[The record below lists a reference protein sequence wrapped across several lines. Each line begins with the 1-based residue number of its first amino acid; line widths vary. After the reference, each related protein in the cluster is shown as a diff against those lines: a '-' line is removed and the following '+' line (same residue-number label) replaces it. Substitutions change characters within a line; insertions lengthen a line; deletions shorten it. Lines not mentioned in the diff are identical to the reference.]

1 MNTTVLVSMLA
12 TSVAAASPLLLAA
25 LGELVVERSGVL
37 NLGIEGIMLLGA
49 LTAAAATFGS
59 GSVVV
64 GIACAITASSLLGL
78 LFAFLTVTI
87 RADHVVAGLALVLFG
102 DGLSSFA
109 GHDLVGID
117 IGQHVP
123 PLALPW
129 ISDIPALGQIFFRQ
143 NALVYFSYLMV
154 GVVWYFLYRTRPGL
168 ALRAAGEKPSA
179 VDVVGWN
186 VFRIRYLAVLF
197 GASMAG
203 LAGAFLSVAYLTT
216 WAEGMTA
223 GRGWVALAL
232 VIFAGWHPIKLL
244 GGAYLFGFAYILIA
258 QSQVLGG
265 VFHLISTYVMQ
276 MFPYLM
282 AIAVLAVMGRRA
294 MKQRVGAPEALA
306 LPYVR
311 EER

>member
-1 MNTTVLVSMLA
+1 
-12 TSVAAASPLLLAA
+12 
-25 LGELVVERSGVL
+25 
-37 NLGIEGIMLLGA
+37 
-49 LTAAAATFGS
+49 
-59 GSVVV
+59 VV
-64 GIACAITASSLLGL
+64 GIASAIAASSLLGL

-109 GHDLVGID
+109 GHDLVGTD

-294 MKQRVGAPEALA
+294 MKRRVGAPEALA

>member
-1 MNTTVLVSMLA
+1 MNATVLVSMLA

-49 LTAAAATFGS
+49 LTAVAATLGS
-59 GSVVV
+59 GSVLV
-64 GIACAITASSLLGL
+64 GIACAIAAGMLLGL

-87 RADHVVAGLALVLFG
+87 RADHVVAGLAMVLLG

-109 GHDLVGID
+109 GHGLVGID
-117 IGQHVP
+117 IGQNVP

-154 GVVWYFLYRTRPGL
+154 AVVWYFLYRTRPGL

-179 VDVVGWN
+179 VDVVGWS

-197 GASMAG
+197 GAGMAG
-203 LAGAFLSVAYLTT
+203 LAGAFLSVAYLST

-265 VFHLISTYVMQ
+265 VFYMISTYVMQ

>member
-1 MNTTVLVSMLA
+1 MNATVLVSMLA

-49 LTAAAATFGS
+49 LTAVAATLGS
-59 GSVVV
+59 GSVLV
-64 GIACAITASSLLGL
+64 GIACAIVAGMLLGL

-87 RADHVVAGLALVLFG
+87 RADHVVAGLAMVLLG

-109 GHDLVGID
+109 GHGLVGID
-117 IGQHVP
+117 IGQNVP

-154 GVVWYFLYRTRPGL
+154 AVVWYFLYRTRPGL

-197 GASMAG
+197 GAGMAG
-203 LAGAFLSVAYLTT
+203 LAGAFLSVAYLST

-265 VFHLISTYVMQ
+265 VFYMISTYVMQ

-282 AIAVLAVMGRRA
+282 AIVVLAVMGRRA

>member
-64 GIACAITASSLLGL
+64 GIASAIAASSLLGL

-129 ISDIPALGQIFFRQ
+129 ISDIPAVGQIFFRQ

>member
-1 MNTTVLVSMLA
+1 MNATVLVSMLA

-49 LTAAAATFGS
+49 LTAVAATLGS
-59 GSVVV
+59 GSVLV
-64 GIACAITASSLLGL
+64 GIACAIVAGMLLGL

-87 RADHVVAGLALVLFG
+87 RADHVVAGLAMVLLG

-109 GHDLVGID
+109 GHGLVGID
-117 IGQHVP
+117 IGQNVP

-154 GVVWYFLYRTRPGL
+154 AVVWYFLYRTRPGL

-197 GASMAG
+197 GAGMAG

-265 VFHLISTYVMQ
+265 VFYMISTYVMQ

>member
-1 MNTTVLVSMLA
+1 M
-12 TSVAAASPLLLAA
+12 
-25 LGELVVERSGVL
+25 
-37 NLGIEGIMLLGA
+37 
-49 LTAAAATFGS
+49 
-59 GSVVV
+59 
-64 GIACAITASSLLGL
+64 
-78 LFAFLTVTI
+78 
-87 RADHVVAGLALVLFG
+87 VLFG

-109 GHDLVGID
+109 GHGLVGID
-117 IGQHVP
+117 VRQSVH
-123 PLALPW
+123 ALP
-129 ISDIPALGQIFFRQ
+129 IPLLSDIPALGPIFFHQ
-143 NALVYFSYLMV
+143 NALVYLSYIMV
-154 GVVWYFLYRTRPGL
+154 AAVWYFLYRTRPGL

-186 VFRIRYLAVLF
+186 VFRIRYLAVVF
-197 GASMAG
+197 GAAMAG
-203 LAGAFLSVAYLTT
+203 LAGAFLSVAYLNS

-258 QSQVLGG
+258 ESQVLGG
-265 VFHLISTYVMQ
+265 VFYLISTYVMQ

-282 AIAVLAVMGRRA
+282 AIIVLAVMGRRA
-294 MKQRVGAPEALA
+294 MKRRAGAPEALA

>member
-1 MNTTVLVSMLA
+1 MNMMVLISMLA

-37 NLGIEGIMLLGA
+37 NLGIEGIMLVGA
-49 LTAAAATFGS
+49 LTAVAATLGS

-64 GIACAITASSLLGL
+64 GILCAIVAGMLLGL
-78 LFAFLTVTI
+78 LFAVLTVTI
-87 RADHVVAGLALVLFG
+87 RADHVVAGLAMVLFG

-109 GHDLVGID
+109 GHGLVAID
-117 IGQHVP
+117 VP
-123 PLALPW
+123 QSVHALP
-129 ISDIPALGQIFFRQ
+129 IPLLSDIPALGPIFFNQ
-143 NALVYFSYLMV
+143 NMLVYLSYFMAAA
-154 GVVWYFLYRTRPGL
+154 VWYFLYRTRPGL

-186 VFRIRYLAVLF
+186 VFRIRYLAVMF
-197 GASMAG
+197 GAGMAG
-203 LAGAFLSVAYLTT
+203 LAGAFLSVAYLNS

-258 QSQVLGG
+258 ESQVLGG
-265 VFHLISTYVMQ
+265 VFYLVSTYVMQ

-282 AIAVLAVMGRRA
+282 AIVVLAVMGRRA
-294 MKQRVGAPEALA
+294 MKRRVGAPEALA

>member
-1 MNTTVLVSMLA
+1 VNATVLVSMLA

-49 LTAAAATFGS
+49 LTAVAATLGS
-59 GSVVV
+59 GSVLV
-64 GIACAITASSLLGL
+64 GIACAIAAGMLLGL

-87 RADHVVAGLALVLFG
+87 RADHVVAGLAMVLLG

-109 GHDLVGID
+109 GHGLVGID
-117 IGQHVP
+117 IGQNVP

-154 GVVWYFLYRTRPGL
+154 AVVWYFLYRTRPGL

-197 GASMAG
+197 GAGMAG
-203 LAGAFLSVAYLTT
+203 LAGAFLSVAYLST

-265 VFHLISTYVMQ
+265 VFHMISTYVMQ

-282 AIAVLAVMGRRA
+282 AIVVLAAMGRRV

>member
-1 MNTTVLVSMLA
+1 MNTTVLISMLA

-37 NLGIEGIMLLGA
+37 NLGIEGIMLVGA
-49 LTAAAATFGS
+49 LTAVAATLGS

-64 GIACAITASSLLGL
+64 GILCAIVAGMLLGL
-78 LFAFLTVTI
+78 LFALLTVTI
-87 RADHVVAGLALVLFG
+87 RADHVVAGLAMVLFG

-109 GHDLVGID
+109 GHGLVGID
-117 IGQHVP
+117 IRQSVH
-123 PLALPW
+123 ALP
-129 ISDIPALGQIFFRQ
+129 IPLLSDIPALGPIFFHQ
-143 NALVYFSYLMV
+143 NALVYLSYIMV
-154 GVVWYFLYRTRPGL
+154 AAVWYFLYRTRPGL

-186 VFRIRYLAVLF
+186 VFRIRYLAVVF
-197 GASMAG
+197 GAAMAG
-203 LAGAFLSVAYLTT
+203 LAGAFLSVAYLNS

-258 QSQVLGG
+258 ESQVLGG
-265 VFHLISTYVMQ
+265 VFYLISTYVMQ

-282 AIAVLAVMGRRA
+282 AIIVLAMMGRRA
-294 MKQRVGAPEALA
+294 MKRRAGAPEALA

>member
-1 MNTTVLVSMLA
+1 MNAAVIVSMLA

-37 NLGIEGIMLLGA
+37 NLGVEGIMLVGA
-49 LTAAAATFGS
+49 LAAVAGTLGS
-59 GSVVV
+59 GSVLV
-64 GIACAITASSLLGL
+64 GILCAIAASMLLGL

-87 RADHVVAGLALVLFG
+87 RADHVVAGLAMVLFG

-109 GHDLVGID
+109 GHELVGVD
-117 IGQHVP
+117 VGHNVP

-154 GVVWYFLYRTRPGL
+154 MVVWYFLYRTRPGL
-168 ALRAAGEKPSA
+168 ALRAAGENPSA

-197 GASMAG
+197 GAAMAG
-203 LAGAFLSVAYLTT
+203 LAGAFLSVAYLNS

-232 VIFAGWHPIKLL
+232 VIFAGWHPIKLV

-258 QSQVLGG
+258 ESQVLGG
-265 VFHLISTYVMQ
+265 MFHLISTYVMQ

-282 AIAVLAVMGRRA
+282 AIIVLAVMGRRT
-294 MKQRVGAPEALA
+294 MKRRAGAPEALA

>member
-1 MNTTVLVSMLA
+1 MNMTVLISMLA

-37 NLGIEGIMLLGA
+37 NLGIEGIMLVGA
-49 LTAAAATFGS
+49 LTAVAATLGS
-59 GSVVV
+59 GSVVIGV
-64 GIACAITASSLLGL
+64 LCAIVAGMLLGL
-78 LFAFLTVTI
+78 LFALLTVTI

-109 GHDLVGID
+109 GHGLVAID
-117 IGQHVP
+117 VP
-123 PLALPW
+123 QSLHALP
-129 ISDIPALGQIFFRQ
+129 IPLLSDIPALGPIFFNQ
-143 NALVYFSYLMV
+143 NVLVYLSYIMV
-154 GVVWYFLYRTRPGL
+154 AAVWYFLYRTRPGL

-186 VFRIRYLAVLF
+186 VFRIRYLAVMF
-197 GASMAG
+197 GAGMAG
-203 LAGAFLSVAYLTT
+203 LAGAFLSVAYLNS

-258 QSQVLGG
+258 ESQVLGG
-265 VFHLISTYVMQ
+265 VFYLISTYVMQ

-282 AIAVLAVMGRRA
+282 AIIVLAVMGRRA
-294 MKQRVGAPEALA
+294 MKRRTGAPEALA

>member
-1 MNTTVLVSMLA
+1 MNTAVLVSMLA

-64 GIACAITASSLLGL
+64 GIASAIAASSLLGL

-109 GHDLVGID
+109 GHDLVGTD

-294 MKQRVGAPEALA
+294 MKRRVGAPEALA

>member
-1 MNTTVLVSMLA
+1 MNAAVLISMLA

-37 NLGIEGIMLLGA
+37 NLGIEGIMLVGA
-49 LTAAAATFGS
+49 LTAVAATLGS
-59 GSVVV
+59 GSVLV
-64 GIACAITASSLLGL
+64 GITCAIAAGMLLGL

-87 RADHVVAGLALVLFG
+87 RADHVVAGLAMVLLG

-109 GHDLVGID
+109 GHGLVGID
-117 IGQHVP
+117 IGQNVP

-129 ISDIPALGQIFFRQ
+129 ISDIPALGRIFFRQ

-154 GVVWYFLYRTRPGL
+154 AMVWYFLYRTRPGL

-197 GASMAG
+197 GAGMAG
-203 LAGAFLSVAYLTT
+203 LAGAFLSVAYLST

-265 VFHLISTYVMQ
+265 VFYMISTYVMQ

-282 AIAVLAVMGRRA
+282 AIVVLAVMGRRA

>member
-1 MNTTVLVSMLA
+1 M
-12 TSVAAASPLLLAA
+12 
-25 LGELVVERSGVL
+25 
-37 NLGIEGIMLLGA
+37 
-49 LTAAAATFGS
+49 
-59 GSVVV
+59 
-64 GIACAITASSLLGL
+64 
-78 LFAFLTVTI
+78 
-87 RADHVVAGLALVLFG
+87 
-102 DGLSSFA
+102 
-109 GHDLVGID
+109 
-117 IGQHVP
+117 
-123 PLALPW
+123 
-129 ISDIPALGQIFFRQ
+129 PALGPIFFRQ

-154 GVVWYFLYRTRPGL
+154 AVVWYFLYRTRPGL

-186 VFRIRYLAVLF
+186 VFRIRYFAVLF
-197 GASMAG
+197 GAAMAG

-265 VFHLISTYVMQ
+265 VFHMISTYVMQ

-282 AIAVLAVMGRRA
+282 AIMVLAIMGRRA
-294 MKQRVGAPEALA
+294 MKQRIGAPEALA

>member
-1 MNTTVLVSMLA
+1 
-12 TSVAAASPLLLAA
+12 VAATL
-25 LGELVVERSGVL
+25 
-37 NLGIEGIMLLGA
+37 
-49 LTAAAATFGS
+49 GS
-59 GSVVV
+59 GSVVI
-64 GIACAITASSLLGL
+64 GILSAIVAGMSLGL
-78 LFAFLTVTI
+78 LFALLTVTI

-109 GHDLVGID
+109 GHGLVAID
-117 IGQHVP
+117 VP
-123 PLALPW
+123 QSVHALP
-129 ISDIPALGQIFFRQ
+129 IPLLSDIPALGPIFFRQ
-143 NALVYFSYLMV
+143 NALVYLSYFMV
-154 GVVWYFLYRTRPGL
+154 AAVWYFLYRTRPGL

-186 VFRIRYLAVLF
+186 VLRIRYLAVVF
-197 GASMAG
+197 GAGMAG
-203 LAGAFLSVAYLTT
+203 LAGAFLSVGYLNS

-258 QSQVLGG
+258 ESQVLGG
-265 VFHLISTYVMQ
+265 VFYLISTYVMQ

-282 AIAVLAVMGRRA
+282 AIIVLAVMGRRA
-294 MKQRVGAPEALA
+294 IKRRAGAPEALA

>member
-1 MNTTVLVSMLA
+1 MLA

-49 LTAAAATFGS
+49 LTAVAATLGS
-59 GSVVV
+59 GSVLV
-64 GIACAITASSLLGL
+64 GIACAIAAGMLLGL

-87 RADHVVAGLALVLFG
+87 RADHVVAGLAMVLLG

-109 GHDLVGID
+109 GHGLVGID
-117 IGQHVP
+117 IGQNVP

-154 GVVWYFLYRTRPGL
+154 AVVWYFLYRTRPGL

-197 GASMAG
+197 GAGMAG
-203 LAGAFLSVAYLTT
+203 LAGAFLSVAYLST

-265 VFHLISTYVMQ
+265 VFYMISTYVMQ

-282 AIAVLAVMGRRA
+282 AIVVLAVMGRRA

>member
-1 MNTTVLVSMLA
+1 MNATVLVSMLA

-49 LTAAAATFGS
+49 LTAVAATLGS
-59 GSVVV
+59 GSVLV
-64 GIACAITASSLLGL
+64 GIACAIVAGMLLGL

-87 RADHVVAGLALVLFG
+87 RADHVVAGLAMVLLG

-109 GHDLVGID
+109 GHGLVGID
-117 IGQHVP
+117 IGQNVP

-154 GVVWYFLYRTRPGL
+154 AVVWYFLYRTRPGL

-197 GASMAG
+197 GAGMAG
-203 LAGAFLSVAYLTT
+203 LAGAFLSVAYLST

-265 VFHLISTYVMQ
+265 VFYMISTYVMQ

>member
-1 MNTTVLVSMLA
+1 VNATVLVSMLA

-49 LTAAAATFGS
+49 LTAVAATLGS
-59 GSVVV
+59 GSVLV
-64 GIACAITASSLLGL
+64 GIACAIAAGMLLGL

-87 RADHVVAGLALVLFG
+87 RADHVVAGLAMVLLG

-109 GHDLVGID
+109 GHGLVGID
-117 IGQHVP
+117 IGQNVP

-154 GVVWYFLYRTRPGL
+154 AVVWYFLYRTRPGL

-197 GASMAG
+197 GAGMAG
-203 LAGAFLSVAYLTT
+203 LAGACLSVAYLST

-265 VFHLISTYVMQ
+265 VFYMISTYVMQ

>member
-1 MNTTVLVSMLA
+1 MNATVLVSMLA

-49 LTAAAATFGS
+49 LTAVAATLGS
-59 GSVVV
+59 GSVLV
-64 GIACAITASSLLGL
+64 GIACAIVAGMLLGL

-87 RADHVVAGLALVLFG
+87 RADHVVAGLAMVLLG

-109 GHDLVGID
+109 GHGLVGID
-117 IGQHVP
+117 IGQNVP

-154 GVVWYFLYRTRPGL
+154 AVVWYFLYRTRPGL

-179 VDVVGWN
+179 VDVVGWS

-197 GASMAG
+197 GAGMAG
-203 LAGAFLSVAYLTT
+203 LAGAFLSVAYLST

-265 VFHLISTYVMQ
+265 VFYMISTYVMQ

-282 AIAVLAVMGRRA
+282 AILVLAVMGRRA

>member
-1 MNTTVLVSMLA
+1 MNATVLVSMLA

-49 LTAAAATFGS
+49 LTAVAATLGS
-59 GSVVV
+59 GSVLV
-64 GIACAITASSLLGL
+64 GIACAIAAGMLLGL

-87 RADHVVAGLALVLFG
+87 RADHVVAGLAMVLLG

-109 GHDLVGID
+109 GHGLVGID
-117 IGQHVP
+117 IGQNVP

-154 GVVWYFLYRTRPGL
+154 AVVWYFLYRTRPGL

-179 VDVVGWN
+179 VDVVGWS

-197 GASMAG
+197 GAGMAG
-203 LAGAFLSVAYLTT
+203 LAGAFLSVAYLST

>member
-1 MNTTVLVSMLA
+1 MNAAVVVSMLA

-37 NLGIEGIMLLGA
+37 NLGVEGIMLVGA
-49 LTAAAATFGS
+49 LAAVAGTLGS
-59 GSVVV
+59 GSVLV
-64 GIACAITASSLLGL
+64 GILCAIAASMLLGL

-87 RADHVVAGLALVLFG
+87 RADHVVAGLAMVLFG

-109 GHDLVGID
+109 GHELVGVD
-117 IGQHVP
+117 VGHNVP
-123 PLALPW
+123 PLVLPW

-154 GVVWYFLYRTRPGL
+154 MVVWYFLYRTRPGL

-197 GASMAG
+197 GAAMAG
-203 LAGAFLSVAYLTT
+203 LAGAFLSVAYLNS

-232 VIFAGWHPIKLL
+232 VIFAGWHPIKLV

-258 QSQVLGG
+258 ESQVLGG
-265 VFHLISTYVMQ
+265 MFHLISTYVMQ

-282 AIAVLAVMGRRA
+282 AIIVLAVMGRRT
-294 MKQRVGAPEALA
+294 MKRRAGAPEALA

>member
-1 MNTTVLVSMLA
+1 VNATILVSMLA

-49 LTAAAATFGS
+49 LTAVAATLGS
-59 GSVVV
+59 GSVLV
-64 GIACAITASSLLGL
+64 GIACAIVAGMLLGL

-87 RADHVVAGLALVLFG
+87 RADHVVAGLAMVLLG

-109 GHDLVGID
+109 GHGLVGID
-117 IGQHVP
+117 IGQNVP

-129 ISDIPALGQIFFRQ
+129 ISDIPALGQIFFHQ

-154 GVVWYFLYRTRPGL
+154 AVVWYFLYRTRPGL

-197 GASMAG
+197 GAGMAG
-203 LAGAFLSVAYLTT
+203 LAGAFLSVAYLST

-265 VFHLISTYVMQ
+265 VFYMISTYVMQ

-282 AIAVLAVMGRRA
+282 AIVVLAVMGRRA